1 MDEFKLPPTRQAKMQ
16 ALNPLMGLTILI
28 VEDSRYASE
37 SLRLLSLRSGARI
50 RRADCLSSARRHL
63 QVYRPSVAIIDLG
76 LPDGSGLDLI
86 QDLAMASPRLPVI
99 LACSAA
105 DPHDSAAEAKA
116 AGADGFLTKPIETLA
131 HFQKTIL
138 RHLPHDLAP
147 KTPHAVA
154 GDTVIPNPIAYRE
167 DLTHAID
174 LLDQPDPPLPYLRPF
189 LMGIA
194 QEAGDRELAEAARG
208 LMRDTRAALRHAL
221 TQKIAEISPRL

>member
-99 LACSAA
+99 LACFAA

-116 AGADGFLTKPIETLA
+116 AGADGFLAKPIETLA
-131 HFQKTIL
+131 HFQETIL
-138 RHLPHDLAP
+138 RRLPPDLAP
-147 KTPHAVA
+147 KTPHPVAV
-154 GDTVIPNPIAYRE
+154 DTVIPDPIAYRE

-208 LMRDTRAALRHAL
+208 LMRDTRAAQRHAL

>member
-50 RRADCLSSARRHL
+50 RRADCLSFARRHL

-76 LPDGSGLDLI
+76 LPDRTSLDLV

-105 DPHDSAAEAKA
+105 DP
-116 AGADGFLTKPIETLA
+116 
-131 HFQKTIL
+131 
-138 RHLPHDLAP
+138 
-147 KTPHAVA
+147 
-154 GDTVIPNPIAYRE
+154 IAYRE
-167 DLTHAID
+167 YLTHAID